1 MLHIQRPHLD
11 SLVKFVYVCFQP
23 LLFRATRQ
31 RLVPLM
37 HLLSTREIPVRALVL
52 LAQVTYANDFLALQV
67 GSAYQ
72 FKRAVKPEHA
82 DTMSRLVDLRARV
95 TPNHTRYSTRIRCN
109 ITTRSPFRDAL
120 PALRTHLRTALLL
133 LLTPRLRI
141 HASLR
146 ETCGCAH
153 RTC

>member
-1 MLHIQRPHLD
+1 
-11 SLVKFVYVCFQP
+11 
-23 LLFRATRQ
+23 
-31 RLVPLM
+31 M

-95 TPNHTRYSTRIRCN
+95 TPNQTRYIPESGVQLQRAA
-109 ITTRSPFRDAL
+109 RSQP
-120 PALRTHLRTALLL
+120 HYLLF
-133 LLTPRLRI
+133 
-141 HASLR
+141 
-146 ETCGCAH
+146 AH
-153 RTC
+153 T